1 MVTYNDLDDNL
12 KAMIREVPAAIINHA
27 DGEDLTVRKQVLKF
41 ADRHKATT
49 AYADRGMIII
59 RRKEKTVIRE
69 NIEVKINILNQDMI
83 NEDSTIYVIRYEH
96 DLNGQIIEVPSN
108 CILVFDGGKFVNGT
122 VNLNGAQ
129 LVGVGVYPEEFI
141 QTIGTGLRAGT
152 PRWTTDGYIEWWD
165 GSKWFNPYTTLNDA
179 LNRNL
184 SNINQQL
191 VGINDNLVQSINAI
205 NQAAL
210 NETNARTAADEELD
224 ERIDNET
231 TDRIAADTKLQSL
244 IDKLSIT
251 HTNDI
256 AKVKQLIQDN
266 TDLIGQKEKE
276 IYAKI
281 DEVVAAYRA
290 DDDALRAKIIEGLE
304 TERRS
309 RINDIA
315 TAKQEIVE
323 LVNDNDGIHRRL
335 LRGVYNELTKV
346 VSRTD
351 KQYDEVRIH
360 LNKLNELIQ
369 QNIIS
374 ITDLQ
379 NRLQAANDRIAEL
392 ENNTNKYLVRFRLPD
407 GTIVGGQYVVPG
419 GTPIVPDI
427 AEGVTYDKDF
437 SVVNEDMLINVTY

>member
-49 AYADRGMIII
+49 AYANRGMIII

-96 DLNGQIIEVPSN
+96 DLNGQVIEVPSN

-191 VGINDNLVQSINAI
+191 VGLNDNLVQSINAI

-210 NETNARTAADEELD
+210 NETNARIEK
-224 ERIDNET
+224 DNELAT
-231 TDRIAADTKLQSL
+231 QIANEVQARTNSDTKLQEL
-244 IDKLSIT
+244 IDKLNIT
-251 HTNDI
+251 HNNDI
-256 AKVKQLIQDN
+256 NKVKQLIQAN
-266 TDLIGQKEKE
+266 TDLINQKEKE
-276 IYAKI
+276 IYDKI
-281 DEVVAAYRA
+281 VSAYRA

-315 TAKQEIVE
+315 TAKQEIIE
-323 LVNDNDGIHRRL
+323 LVNKNNETHQLL

-346 VSRTD
+346 ITRTD
-351 KQYDEVRIH
+351 KQYDEVYAH
-360 LNKLNELIQ
+360 LNKANELIQ

-392 ENNTNKYLVRFRLPD
+392 ENNTNKYLVRFRLPN
-407 GTIVGGQYVVPG
+407 GNIVGGQYVVPG
-419 GTPIVPDI
+419 GTPIVPDDM
-427 AEGVTYDKDF
+427 AEGATYDKDF

>member
-49 AYADRGMIII
+49 AYVNRGMIII

-96 DLNGQIIEVPSN
+96 DLNGQVIEVPSN

-165 GSKWFNPYTTLNDA
+165 GSKWFNPYTTLNNA

-205 NQAAL
+205 NQATL
-210 NETNARTAADEELD
+210 NETNARTGK
-224 ERIDNET
+224 DNELAT
-231 TDRIAADTKLQSL
+231 QIANEVQARTNGDTKLQEL
-244 IDKLSIT
+244 IDKLNVT
-251 HTNDI
+251 HNNDI
-256 AKVKQLIQDN
+256 NKVKQLIQAN
-266 TDLIGQKEKE
+266 TDLINQKEKE
-276 IYAKI
+276 IYDKI
-281 DEVVAAYRA
+281 VSAYRA

-315 TAKQEIVE
+315 TAKQEIIE
-323 LVNDNDGIHRRL
+323 LVNKNNETHQLL

-346 VSRTD
+346 ITRTD
-351 KQYDEVRIH
+351 KQYDEVYAH
-360 LNKLNELIQ
+360 LNKANELIQ

-379 NRLQAANDRIAEL
+379 NRLQAANDKIAEL

-407 GTIVGGQYVVPG
+407 GNIVGGQYVVPG
-419 GTPIVPDI
+419 GTPIVPDDM
-427 AEGVTYDKDF
+427 AEGATYDKDF
-437 SVVNEDMLINVTY
+437 SIVNEDMLINVTY

>member
-27 DGEDLTVRKQVLKF
+27 DGEDLTVRQQVLKF

-49 AYADRGMIII
+49 AYSNRGMIIV

-69 NIEVKINILNQDMI
+69 NLEIKINILNQDMMT
-83 NEDSTIYVIRYEH
+83 EDSTIYVIRYEH
-96 DLNGQIIEVPSN
+96 DLNGQTIEVPSN
-108 CILVFDGGKFVNGT
+108 CILVFDGGKLINGT

-129 LVGVGVYPEEFI
+129 LVGVSLYPEEFI
-141 QTIGTGLRAGT
+141 QNIGTGLRAGT
-152 PRWTTDGYIEWWD
+152 PHWTTDGYIEWWD

-191 VGINDNLVQSINAI
+191 VGLNDNLVQSINAI

-210 NETNARTAADEELD
+210 NETNARTAADDDLD
-224 ERIDNET
+224 ARIDNEV
-231 TDRIAADTKLQSL
+231 TDRIEGDTKLQSL
-244 IDKLSIT
+244 IDKLNVT

-256 AKVKQLIQDN
+256 VKVKQLIQAN
-266 TDLIGQKEKE
+266 TDLINQKENE
-276 IYAKI
+276 I
-281 DEVVAAYRA
+281 VAAYRA
-290 DDDALRAKIIEGLE
+290 DDDALRKKIIEGLE

-323 LVNDNDGIHRRL
+323 MVKENDDIHRHL
-335 LRGVYNELTKV
+335 LRGVYNELNKV
-346 VSRTD
+346 TSRTD
-351 KQYDEVRIH
+351 KQYDEVHIH

-374 ITDLQ
+374 IIDLQ
-379 NRLQAANDRIAEL
+379 NRLDKVNERIDEL
-392 ENNTNKYLVRFRLPD
+392 EDNANKYLVRFKLPD

-419 GTPIVPDI
+419 GTPIVPDDI
-427 AEGVTYDKDF
+427 AEGVVFDKDF
-437 SVVNEDMLINVTY
+437 SIVNEDMLINVTI

>member
-27 DGEDLTVRKQVLKF
+27 DGEDLTVRQQVLKF

-49 AYADRGMIII
+49 AYANRGMIII

-96 DLNGQIIEVPSN
+96 DLNGQVIEVPSN

-165 GSKWFNPYTTLNDA
+165 GNKWFNPYTTLNDA

-191 VGINDNLVQSINAI
+191 VGLNDNLVQSINAI

-210 NETNARTAADEELD
+210 NETNARTEK
-224 ERIDNET
+224 DNELAT
-231 TDRIAADTKLQSL
+231 QIANEVQARTNGDTKLQEL
-244 IDKLSIT
+244 IDKLNVT
-251 HTNDI
+251 HNNDI
-256 AKVKQLIQDN
+256 NKVKQLIQAN
-266 TDLIGQKEKE
+266 TDLINQKEKE
-276 IYAKI
+276 IYDNI
-281 DEVVAAYRA
+281 VSAYRA

-323 LVNDNDGIHRRL
+323 LVNDNDKVHKHLIQ
-335 LRGVYNELTKV
+335 GVYKELTKV
-346 VSRTD
+346 VTRTD
-351 KQYDEVRIH
+351 KQYNEVYAH
-360 LNKLNELIQ
+360 LNKANELIQ

-374 ITDLQ
+374 IIDLQ
-379 NRLQAANDRIAEL
+379 NRLKAANDRIAEL
-392 ENNTNKYLVRFRLPD
+392 EDNTNKYLVRFRLPD
-407 GTIVGGQYVVPG
+407 GNIVGGQYVVPG
-419 GTPIVPDI
+419 GTPIIPDI
-427 AEGVTYDKDF
+427 AEGATYDKDF
-437 SVVNEDMLINVTY
+437 AVVNEDMLINVTY

>member
-12 KAMIREVPAAIINHA
+12 KAMIREVPAAVINHA

-49 AYADRGMIII
+49 AYANRGMIII
-59 RRKEKTVIRE
+59 RRKEKTVIRD
-69 NIEVKINILNQDMI
+69 NVEVKINILNQDMI

-96 DLNGQIIEVPSN
+96 DLNGQVIEVPSN

-129 LVGVGVYPEEFI
+129 LVGVGLYPQEYIE
-141 QTIGTGLRAGT
+141 TIGSGVRAGT

-165 GSKWFNPYTTLNDA
+165 GTKWFNPYTTLNDA

-191 VGINDNLVQSINAI
+191 VGLNDNVVTSINAI

-231 TDRIAADTKLQSL
+231 TDRIAADTKLQNL
-244 IDKLSIT
+244 IDKLNVT
-251 HTNDI
+251 HTNDVGKI
-256 AKVKQLIQDN
+256 KQLIQAN
-266 TDLIGQKEKE
+266 TDLINQKEKE

-281 DEVVAAYRA
+281 DEVVEAYRK
-290 DDDALRAKIIEGLE
+290 DDDELRTKIIEGLE

-315 TAKQEIVE
+315 TARQEIVE
-323 LVNDNDGIHRRL
+323 MVKDNDAKHQLL
-335 LRGVYNELTKV
+335 LRGVYKELTKV
-346 VSRTD
+346 INRVD
-351 KQYDEVRIH
+351 KQYDEVHVH
-360 LNKLNELIQ
+360 LNKANELIQ

-374 ITDLQ
+374 IIDLQ
-379 NRLQAANDRIAEL
+379 NRLKAANDRIVEL
-392 ENNTNKYLVRFRLPD
+392 EDNANKYLVRFRLPD
-407 GTIVGGQYVVPG
+407 GSIVGGQYVIPG

-427 AEGVTYDKDF
+427 AEGATYDKEF
-437 SVVNEDMLINVTY
+437 AVVNEDMLINVTY

>member
-49 AYADRGMIII
+49 AYANRGMIII
-59 RRKEKTVIRE
+59 RRKEKTVIRD
-69 NIEVKINILNQDMI
+69 NAEVKINILNQDMI

-96 DLNGQIIEVPSN
+96 DLNGQVIEVPSN

-129 LVGVGVYPEEFI
+129 LVGVGLYPQEYIE
-141 QTIGTGLRAGT
+141 TIGSGVRAGT

-165 GSKWFNPYTTLNDA
+165 GTKWFNPYTTLNDA

-191 VGINDNLVQSINAI
+191 VGLNDNVVTSINAI

-224 ERIDNET
+224 ERVDNET
-231 TDRIAADTKLQSL
+231 TDRIAADTKLQNL
-244 IDKLSIT
+244 IDKLNVT
-251 HTNDI
+251 HTNDVGKI
-256 AKVKQLIQDN
+256 KQLIQAN
-266 TDLIGQKEKE
+266 TDLINQKEKE

-281 DEVVAAYRA
+281 DEVVEAYRK
-290 DDDALRAKIIEGLE
+290 DDDELRTKIIEGLE

-315 TAKQEIVE
+315 TARQEIVE
-323 LVNDNDGIHRRL
+323 MVKDNDVKHQLL
-335 LRGVYNELTKV
+335 LRGVYKELTKV
-346 VSRTD
+346 INRVD
-351 KQYDEVRIH
+351 KQYDEVHVH
-360 LNKLNELIQ
+360 LNKANELIQ

-374 ITDLQ
+374 IIDLQ
-379 NRLQAANDRIAEL
+379 NRLKAANDRIAEL
-392 ENNTNKYLVRFRLPD
+392 EDNANKYLVRFRLPD
-407 GTIVGGQYVVPG
+407 GSIVGGQYVVPG

-427 AEGVTYDKDF
+427 AEGATYDKEF
-437 SVVNEDMLINVTY
+437 AVVNEDMLINVTY